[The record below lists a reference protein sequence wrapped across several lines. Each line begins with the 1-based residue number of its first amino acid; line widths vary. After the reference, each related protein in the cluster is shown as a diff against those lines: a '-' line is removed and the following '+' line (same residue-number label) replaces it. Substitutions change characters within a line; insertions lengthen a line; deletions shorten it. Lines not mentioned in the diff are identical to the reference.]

1 MPRVLHTGPPNW
13 IGTGSGCVLWGMSL
27 LPVRYAATTLLLV
40 GGLTACGH
48 AQGGGGSGAT
58 STTTGTASTTTGTSS
73 TGVPITPPVTVP
85 PTGHLTL
92 TGVPQAGVGAS
103 CILLDRYVL
112 VGGTQPQRALLEAGT
127 TAGSAVTVA
136 GHTDKTLMSHCQQ
149 GTLLVV
155 DDVRAGT

>member
-48 AQGGGGSGAT
+48 AQGGGGSG
-58 STTTGTASTTTGTSS
+58 TTSTTTGTSS